1 MEPSEKL
8 PTIRRDL
15 VRLYKKLEAARSAI
29 DRGTSQG
36 RVAWTHVDDAIALMQ
51 GLLLYVGP
59 FSKEEIEAG
68 EQEEKQLG

>member
-29 DRGTSQG
+29 DRGTAQG